1 MRKFLMAAAL
11 LGVAA
16 CGDKNKPADAGNA
29 MAPTAAPMMSA
40 ADSMRM
46 ADSTKA
52 MGMMMT
58 AKTKADTDAAMATMM
73 MHAMTKADS
82 DAMKMKMMPAA
93 PAKP

>member
-1 MRKFLMAAAL
+1 MRKFLMAAGLLAL
-11 LGVAA
+11 VA
-16 CGDKNKPADAGNA
+16 CGDKNKPADAGNT
-29 MAPTAAPMMSA
+29 MAPTAPGTMSA
-40 ADSMRM
+40 ADSMRV

-52 MGMMMT
+52 MGMLMT

-82 DAMKMKMMPAA
+82 DAIRMKMMPAA